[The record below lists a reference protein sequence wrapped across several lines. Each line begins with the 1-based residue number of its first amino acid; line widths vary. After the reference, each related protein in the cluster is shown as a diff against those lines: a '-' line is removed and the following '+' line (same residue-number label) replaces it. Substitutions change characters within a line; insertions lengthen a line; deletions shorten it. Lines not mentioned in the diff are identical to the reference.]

1 MPLHRYKCN
10 KCGEE
15 FTRLVRTQDKDEIKC
30 DKCGSMEVEKL
41 LPRISVG
48 RGKTGEGSSSRISS
62 CSTCL
67 AKNCANC
74 GK

>member
-15 FTRLVRTQDKDEIKC
+15 FTRLVRTQDKGEIKC

-48 RGKTGEGSSSRISS
+48 RGKTGEGSS
-62 CSTCL
+62 
-67 AKNCANC
+67 
-74 GK
+74 